1 MWLAHKMTNEN
12 KNNIFSKNNTKTTTF
27 MKTLFLL
34 LSVVLLASSCGNP
47 SETPTPKPPTSKYQK
62 YAKENEIKIMSFN
75 VRTKTSND
83 TGINHWDER
92 KEACVAVVKDYKPT
106 IIGYQE
112 AQYSSQWV
120 YLKNQLA
127 ADYESYGVNR
137 SDGKESGSGEVVGI
151 MWDPKIVKKIEVGTF
166 WLSETPE
173 KPSRSWGMTM
183 NRTATWGHFEHI
195 PTGKEFFY
203 INTHLPLSNDKYGE
217 TPKIEGMK
225 LIANKFKEYKG
236 DVDAL
241 FLSGDLNVDATHDAI
256 KEIKDFMRNARTYAN
271 RSDNFGTTNG
281 FESDTKKSMI
291 DHIYYSKEMKN
302 PIEYQ
307 TIRDTYNGV
316 KFVSDH
322 YPIYTII
329 KL

>member
-1 MWLAHKMTNEN
+1 
-12 KNNIFSKNNTKTTTF
+12 

-83 TGINHWDER
+83 EGVNHWDQR
-92 KEACVAVVKDYKPT
+92 KEACVAVVKDHKPT

-112 AQYSSQWV
+112 AQYNSQWV

-166 WLSETPE
+166 WLSETPDT
-173 KPSRSWGMTM
+173 PSKGWDARYY
-183 NRTATWGHFEHI
+183 RTATWGLFEHL
-195 PTGKEFFY
+195 PTGKEFLY
-203 INTHLPLSNDKYGE
+203 INTHLDHESV
-217 TPKIEGMK
+217 TAQVEGME
-225 LIANKFKEYKG
+225 LIANKFKEHQKE
-236 DVDAL
+236 VDAL
-241 FLSGDLNVDATHDAI
+241 FLTGDLNVEATHDAI
-256 KEIKDFMRNARTYAN
+256 KAITGFMRNARTYAN
-271 RSDNFGTTNG
+271 RTDSFGTTNS
-281 FESDTKKSMI
+281 FESETKKSKI

-302 PIEYQ
+302 PVEYY

>member
-1 MWLAHKMTNEN
+1 MTNEN

-47 SETPTPKPPTSKYQK
+47 SETPTPKPSTSKYQK

-83 TGINHWDER
+83 EGINHWDQR
-92 KEACVAVVKDYKPT
+92 KEACVAVVKDHKPT

-203 INTHLPLSNDKYGE
+203 INTHLPLTNDQYGE

-225 LIANKFKEYKG
+225 LIAKKFKEYKG

-271 RSDNFGTTNG
+271 RTDNFGTTNG
-281 FESDTKKSMI
+281 FESETKKGMI

-329 KL
+329 RLK